1 MPVPRGKIVSAPSI
15 SSLNENSVSKY
26 IIVLSPAI
34 RLKSVC
40 LYVYVIYMKGEGGR
54 QCHIHIDS

>member
-40 LYVYVIYMKGEGGR
+40 LYVYAIYMKREGGR

>member
-26 IIVLSPAI
+26 IIVFSPAI
-34 RLKSVC
+34 RLKSVSC
-40 LYVYVIYMKGEGGR
+40 VQHTWKGRGKGSVTF
-54 QCHIHIDS
+54 I